1 MVIELAG
8 YILRRLGPLRALNL
22 GYPNYF
28 CAPHN
33 PPSIFFLA
41 PQMPL
46 REDRKILPVGV
57 KYQCTAPSSFCPVW
71 T

>member
-1 MVIELAG
+1 VVIELAN
-8 YILRRLGPLRALNL
+8 YIWRRLGPLRALNL

-33 PPSIFFLA
+33 PPSIFFLT

-46 REDRKILPVGV
+46 R
-57 KYQCTAPSSFCPVW
+57 
-71 T
+71 

>member
-1 MVIELAG
+1 MVIELAD

-46 REDRKILPVGV
+46 R
-57 KYQCTAPSSFCPVW
+57 
-71 T
+71 

>member
-1 MVIELAG
+1 VVIEPAD
-8 YILRRLGPLRALNL
+8 YILRRLGPLRALKW
-22 GYPNYF
+22 GCPNYF

-46 REDRKILPVGV
+46 REDRNILPLGV
-57 KYQCTAPSSFCPVW
+57 KNDLRSSPAW
-71 T
+71 S